1 MATLAFPNL
10 ASERLLFR
18 QIAEKDIQNIFKG
31 LSDKEVTKYYGVSF
45 DTLEATN
52 AQMTWYK
59 ELEQNQTGIWW
70 AICSPD
76 NQVFYGAAGFS
87 SWNKA
92 FKKAEIGL
100 WLLPDSWR
108 KGFMQ
113 ESFPLICDYGFNTL
127 GLNRIEGFV
136 DSENRTCKNALEKLN
151 FTYEGTMRECEIKN
165 QKYLN
170 IEIYAKLK
178 ND

>member
-1 MATLAFPNL
+1 MITNSFPNL
-10 ASERLLFR
+10 ESERLLLR
-18 QIAEKDIQNIFKG
+18 QISAKDIQNVFKG

-52 AQMTWYK
+52 EQITWYK

-70 AICSPD
+70 AVCSLD
-76 NQVFYGAAGFS
+76 NQVFYGATGFS
-87 SWNKA
+87 SLSKEY
-92 FKKAEIGL
+92 KKAEIGL
-100 WLLPDSWR
+100 WLLQDFWG

-113 ESFPLICDYGFNTL
+113 ESFPLICDYGFNEL
-127 GLNRIEGFV
+127 RLNRIEGFV
-136 DSENRTCKNALEKLN
+136 DSENKNCKNALEKLN

-165 QKYLN
+165 QKYIN
-170 IEIYAKLK
+170 IDIYSKLK